1 MVTKPVGGLAGI
13 HCLRIILV
21 ILSQT
26 TPVEDKKKKTIAS
39 PTIDSQNTPRTELPS
54 NHMLLDFSL
63 SAADSA
69 VAS

>member
-1 MVTKPVGGLAGI
+1 MVTKPVGGLSGI

-26 TPVEDKKKKTIAS
+26 TPVEDKKKNIAS